1 MARKA
6 IKGYPEKS
14 YYDNTSFKGVHATL
28 NPLNEGYFNQMINF
42 DIDDTGQSVKPRRG
56 FLTTTLQLK
65 DNENTVD
72 LPKDSTLYFF
82 DPDISKYIFINFS
95 TFKYESEAGVY
106 SYSIE
111 AYKASFTLGPNR
123 QFNVVEKIT
132 NVDLDDIIRLFSPE
146 SEEDWITLKDA
157 ITKLKFYKQ
166 PESLTASD
174 LITRYIFKIEPL
186 SETINYT
193 FLECFYRKSGSTF
206 NDVTFE
212 SDTLVI
218 TYPNT
223 EDTISID
230 QSQRNIASFK
240 SIIPN
245 PMQKIYETDP
255 DDLPYN
261 RFDFIYAQENTSEKY
276 LINYAKDINVTLT
289 PHYLLK
295 PTDTNYEWAYS
306 YDIISTNPHAKE
318 NTVYHAPIYT
328 LKDNVLYK
336 AVADR
341 DRLVYYKTFFETAA
355 DAQTD
360 KSINTNIHAV
370 DSSQYLKDLKTFY
383 SEITWDHT
391 HKYFNSQYFTNA
403 ALIYVVPTPYG
414 STVEYNK
421 SGIYIRDFL
430 QFLDE
435 RTSWYDDPKD
445 NPFNETLTK
454 LKTVL
459 ESNINVSTAT
469 LFSSLNEL
477 NLDYARIGFYIVP
490 IKDIQYNFEVN
501 TSGVQYTNLS
511 LSKMKQYA
519 FTSPIMIFNSAP
531 LTYTQLKEHVQQS
544 NYTGYIFKSYDTSTP
559 ALLTPQLLDGIIR
572 NDSRAFQVFENIQID
587 DIVDGESQN
596 KYYNVCIDTSQY
608 HYYNPE
614 NTLKEIRSFK
624 GYFYV
629 HHHAGSG
636 GESTGGGGEGDVY
649 NYTCIPTFG
658 DSTSS
663 AGTLVYSLPF
673 AHVNIIN
680 EDVNNPIDVS
690 LFTKPNDILQLVLS
704 SNSTHPVYKKL
715 NENYY
720 FDQGITIMMYLIKI
734 PTWEFYKASDYKY
747 DVYDRTYLI
756 NTTNLIQS
764 RPLIIGGQKPSY
776 MTEYLTEE
784 PNTIK
789 SSTNFLV
796 FNSELGVHLVTWYR
810 NKVYVSEADT
820 YYYFKSTGVYT
831 VPETVLKVI
840 QFKNTLLVFTTQ
852 NLYSIYPYTDT
863 EIQSNGLDEE
873 GNEQFVQVEVIRFGI
888 LPVLYNLMVSTQY
901 LDAIQVFNQMVLFY
915 SADGQLYLI
924 KPTATIDSDTKFSI
938 QYFNKAANDILLN
951 YDKYMQERLKV
962 YNLPDNIIKND
973 VKIKVQVNINYIK
986 IFYTYK
992 NYMYILIYDVINNYY
1007 FIYDTCNFSDIQN
1020 ILFIGTGDLYISTQ
1034 TVNSLD
1040 HLVFTT
1046 YADHPISMNNNYDE
1060 NIYLNFVD
1068 TPIQLELDTGTLNLN
1083 THLKKRFRDLRVI
1096 YKNISASDLQY
1107 SLDIFIDDILTDA
1120 YLEDQIVVNSSEGQY
1135 VYDVATTDNT
1145 EDVLSE
1151 AFILFNLS
1159 DFTSNKI
1166 ITHYTNI
1173 SCLGKFFRA
1182 RFRFSTKGSFKFL
1195 GYGLVFKEHQI

>member
-65 DNENTVD
+65 DNETIVD
-72 LPKDSTLYFF
+72 LSKDFTLYFF
-82 DPDISKYIFINFS
+82 DPDISKYIFIDFS
-95 TFKYESEAGVY
+95 TFNYESTNGIY

-111 AYKASFTLGPNR
+111 AYKVQFNLGPNR
-123 QFNVVEKIT
+123 QFNDVEKIT
-132 NVDLDDIIRLFSPE
+132 NVDLDDIIKLFLPT
-146 SEEDWITLKDA
+146 SEPASEVDWITIKDA

-193 FLECFYRKSGSTF
+193 FLECFYRESGSTF
-206 NDVTFE
+206 NGVTFE

-218 TYPNT
+218 TYSDT
-223 EDTISID
+223 EDTLSID

-240 SIIPN
+240 SIIPD
-245 PMQKIYETDP
+245 PMQKIYENDP

-261 RFDFIYAQENTSEKY
+261 RFDFIYAQENTSGDY

-295 PTDTNYEWAYS
+295 PTDANHEWAYS

-328 LKDNVLYK
+328 LKDNTLYK
-336 AVADR
+336 AVD
-341 DRLVYYKTFFETAA
+341 DLNRLEYYKTFFR
-355 DAQTD
+355 
-360 KSINTNIHAV
+360 SIASDYGTTSIRSNIQGWN
-370 DSSQYLKDLKTFY
+370 DTQYLEDLKSFY
-383 SEITWDHT
+383 SEITWDDT

-403 ALIYVVPTPYG
+403 ALIYIVPLSW
-414 STVEYNK
+414 STSVYNK
-421 SGIYIRDFL
+421 SAYSLRDFL

-435 RTSWYDDPKD
+435 QTSWSTT
-445 NPFNETLTK
+445 PFNETLDK
-454 LKTVL
+454 IKEVL
-459 ESNINVSTAT
+459 EINNNISTTT
-469 LFSSLNEL
+469 LFNYLNEL

-501 TSGVQYTNLS
+501 TSSIQYTNIS
-511 LSKMKQYA
+511 LSKIKQYA
-519 FTSPIMIFNSAP
+519 FTSPVMIFNSAP
-531 LTYTQLKEHVQQS
+531 LTYTQLKEHVQQY
-544 NYTGYIFKSYDTSTP
+544 NYTGYIFKSYDVSTP
-559 ALLTPQLLDGIIR
+559 AYLTPQLLDGIISDDR
-572 NDSRAFQVFENIQID
+572 RAFQVFENIQID

-596 KYYNVCIDTSQY
+596 KYYNVCIDTSQS

-614 NTLKEIRSFK
+614 NTSQDTRSFK

-629 HHHAGSG
+629 RYNAGEG
-636 GESTGGGGEGDVY
+636 GEENTY
-649 NYTCIPTFG
+649 TYTCIPTFG
-658 DSTSS
+658 DRTSV
-663 AGTLVYSLPF
+663 ADTLVYSLPF
-673 AHVNIIN
+673 AHVNII
-680 EDVNNPIDVS
+680 DDDMNNPVDES
-690 LFTKPNDILQLVLS
+690 LFTKTDDLLHLVLS
-704 SNSTHPVYKKL
+704 SDSIHPVYKKL
-715 NENYY
+715 NEKYY
-720 FDQGITIMMYLIKI
+720 FDQGITIMMYLMKI
-734 PTWEFYKASDYKY
+734 PKWGYYNSSDYKY
-747 DVYDRTYLI
+747 DMYDRTYLI

-776 MTEYLTEE
+776 MTERLKEE
-784 PNTIK
+784 PNAIK

-820 YYYFKSTGVYT
+820 YYYFKSTGVYI

-951 YDKYMQERLKV
+951 YDRYMQERVKV
-962 YNLPDNIIKND
+962 YDLPYTIIKND

-986 IFYTYK
+986 IFYTYQ

-1007 FIYDTCNFSDIQN
+1007 FVYDTCNFSDVQN
-1020 ILFIGTGDLYISTQ
+1020 ILFIGTGDLYVSTQ
-1034 TVNSLD
+1034 TVND
-1040 HLVFTT
+1040 TTHLVFTT
-1046 YADHPISMNNNYDE
+1046 YANHPISMNNNYDE

-1083 THLKKRFRDLRVI
+1083 THLKKRFRDLRII

-1107 SLDIFIDDILTDA
+1107 ALDIFVDDILIDA
-1120 YLEDQIVVNSSEGQY
+1120 YLENQIIVNSSEGQY
-1135 VYDVATTDNT
+1135 VYDIGTIDKT
-1145 EDVLSE
+1145 EDVLSDTVV
-1151 AFILFNLS
+1151 LFNLS

-1166 ITHYTNI
+1166 ITHYTSI
-1173 SCLGKFFRA
+1173 PCLGKFFRA